1 MRFLLI
7 QGIGFLGTI
16 LYLISVKIIKHC
28 FRFNLFPV
36 FLCPT
41 VIDKSTMFT
50 LTLDKYQ
57 SVTVMK
63 LPIGYFAEENI
74 MTEGTDFE
82 DCSGGFCTERLL
94 RDIYE

>member
-1 MRFLLI
+1 MRGNN
-7 QGIGFLGTI
+7 GIGFLELFCF
-16 LYLISVKIIKHC
+16 LYLIGVKIIKHC
-28 FRFNLFPV
+28 FEFNLFPV

-41 VIDKSTMFT
+41 VIDKSTMST

-57 SVTVMK
+57 SVTMME
-63 LPIGYFAEENI
+63 LSIGYFAEENI

-82 DCSGGFCTERLL
+82 DCSGGFCTERLP

>member
-1 MRFLLI
+1 MRGNN
-7 QGIGFLGTI
+7 GIGFLELFCF

-28 FRFNLFPV
+28 FEFNLFPV

-41 VIDKSTMFT
+41 VIDKSTMST

-57 SVTVMK
+57 SVTMME
-63 LPIGYFAEENI
+63 LSIGYFAEEDI